1 MKVAVVL
8 WAGAPAILRQAG
20 EIKTLLADSAQEPA
34 QVELWLLHH
43 SHPPEFIP
51 DIAGPVSGI
60 NLIAVENPPSPESIL
75 PRLEQLYHRQPV
87 DLLLFASDGLGAE
100 LATRLAYRLNG
111 SSCLKVE
118 QLTIEPQ
125 TVAVDRA
132 AYGHNMNARFR
143 LRLKPYC
150 LAAAKVPGRPVES
163 IRLEPAAG
171 HRPDLDQPPCAW
183 IKAYQIFPDSAATG
197 LDQAEIVLAVGY
209 GAGSQE
215 KVALLENIAASL
227 GAELGASRPA
237 VVNGWASINRLIG
250 ISGVSV
256 SPAVCIAAGVSGSSA
271 FSVGISQSEFIVAI
285 NIDPSAPIFHWAD
298 VGIVDDLFELLI
310 ELERLVKHEKR
321 LGQAPEPE
329 GNSR

>member
-132 AYGHNMNARFR
+132 AYGHHMNARFR

-150 LAAAKVPGRPVES
+150 LSAAKVQGRPVES
-163 IRLEPAAG
+163 RIGSPAG
-171 HRPDLDQPPCAW
+171 RPASVALSVIADTSRPIIPSIPILTPDRNRQPRRCPFFPPCRAS
-183 IKAYQIFPDSAATG
+183 PHG
-197 LDQAEIVLAVGY
+197 LRLA
-209 GAGSQE
+209 
-215 KVALLENIAASL
+215 
-227 GAELGASRPA
+227 
-237 VVNGWASINRLIG
+237 
-250 ISGVSV
+250 
-256 SPAVCIAAGVSGSSA
+256 
-271 FSVGISQSEFIVAI
+271 
-285 NIDPSAPIFHWAD
+285 
-298 VGIVDDLFELLI
+298 
-310 ELERLVKHEKR
+310 
-321 LGQAPEPE
+321 
-329 GNSR
+329 